1 MLWQSTCAEVTRTC
15 AYQVKSRGCRILKL
29 GRCSCEFSFLVL
41 VFVEPRFFATKVNKE
56 FKERKS
62 LTLMFCFF
70 LSALSPFFAKQATKL
85 VHT

>member
-15 AYQVKSRGCRILKL
+15 AYQVECRGCRILKL
-29 GRCSCEFSFLVL
+29 GRFSCGFSFLVL

-62 LTLMFCFF
+62 LTLIFLFF
-70 LSALSPFFAKQATKL
+70 LSALSPFFAKQVTKL